1 MHRSEGSCKTPH
13 PAAAK
18 RAFEAMMQMQ
28 KIDIATIEAARR
40 G

>member
-1 MHRSEGSCKTPH
+1 MEITDPDRT
-13 PAAAK
+13 AAR

-28 KIDIATIEAARR
+28 KIDISAIEAAHR